1 MNSARA
7 LSLLVPVVALAL
19 TACTA
24 PGPRPVLLNEDQCGY
39 CRMEVTDA
47 RFAAEAITVT
57 GRIHVFDS
65 VECLAGY
72 AAGAES
78 GTVASLWVTDAEHPG
93 TFVKADAAAYLVDSS
108 MRGPMGRAVAFASTD
123 AARAAQGTLGGT
135 LVSWRAIVADSSVAH
150 AHGTP

>member
-1 MNSARA
+1 MSRVRA
-7 LSLLVPVVALAL
+7 LSLLVPALSLALA
-19 TACTA
+19 ACGA
-24 PGPRPVLLNEDQCGY
+24 PGPRPVLLNEEQCDY
-39 CRMEVTDA
+39 CRMEISDA
-47 RFAAEAITVT
+47 RFAAEAITRT

-93 TFVKADAAAYLVDSS
+93 TFVKADAAGYLLDSA
-108 MRGPMGRAVAFASTD
+108 MRGPMGRAVAFASPD

-135 LVSWRAIVADSSVAH
+135 LVSWSVIVADSSVAH